1 MEIKSIYRPKQR
13 NIDMK
18 SNKALSTQNHSLLKS
33 PEVAA
38 MLGVSNQWLA
48 KARITGESPPY
59 VKFGKAHSSPVRYDL
74 TEVKEWIARRTVDK
88 S

>member
-1 MEIKSIYRPKQR
+1 
-13 NIDMK
+13 MK

-38 MLGVSNQWLA
+38 LLGVSNQWLA

-74 TEVKEWIARRTVDK
+74 TEVQEWIARRTVDK